1 MSYTHTPISNNKRR
15 ASREE
20 ESEVGKEKGNDLNA
34 IFLKNIQNLE
44 RISEVRE
51 AWISPINL
59 TP

>member
-34 IFLKNIQNLE
+34 IFLKNI
-44 RISEVRE
+44 
-51 AWISPINL
+51 
-59 TP
+59 